1 LINVTLRLNY
11 KPNHRAVDLQKKKIE
26 LASHFIAYLW
36 HAFLSL
42 ITKVKYAIYLLKN
55 HFLLLQLFIW
65 PILTVIAQPTFF
77 ERLKIKAQNHKKLE
91 LLLVSKIFGVRL
103 SL

>member
-1 LINVTLRLNY
+1 M
-11 KPNHRAVDLQKKKIE
+11 LQ
-26 LASHFIAYLW
+26 F
-36 HAFLSL
+36 
-42 ITKVKYAIYLLKN
+42 
-55 HFLLLQLFIW
+55 FIW
-65 PILTVIAQPTFF
+65 PILTVIAQPTIF